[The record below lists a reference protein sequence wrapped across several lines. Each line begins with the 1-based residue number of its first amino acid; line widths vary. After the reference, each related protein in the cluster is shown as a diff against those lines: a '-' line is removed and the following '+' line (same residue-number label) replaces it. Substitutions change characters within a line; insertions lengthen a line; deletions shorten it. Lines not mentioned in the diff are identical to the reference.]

1 MQELL
6 SQLDAHMQVREL
18 SPRSRQAYAYHVKG
32 FCTHFGKSASE
43 LGAREAERYLIHLQG
58 QKLSTSTRNQ
68 CACALKFLYRI
79 VLDRPQDAG
88 KIPLARQL
96 QQLPDVLSGTEV
108 LALFTAFTSIM
119 HRTLAMTCY
128 GAGLRVSEACKLSV
142 RDIDAERGVLHVRHA
157 KGGKDRMVTLSTAL
171 LQQLRAYWKARRPK
185 GPYLFETRVPG
196 RCVDASAFQ
205 RALTVAARRAGIHK
219 RVSPH
224 VLRHSYATHM
234 VEVGADL
241 RSLQLQLGHSCI
253 SSTMRYVH
261 LTHARRRGLAN
272 PLDVL
277 MTVRD
282 HGLG

>member
-6 SQLDAHMQVREL
+6 SQLDAHMQVREM
-18 SPRSRQAYAYHVKG
+18 SPRSRQSYAYHVRC
-32 FCTHFGKSASE
+32 FCTHFGKNARE
-43 LGAREAERYLIHLQG
+43 LGAPDVERYLIHLQA

-68 CACALKFLYRI
+68 CACALKFLFRI
-79 VLDRPQDAG
+79 VLDRPDDAR
-88 KIPLARQL
+88 KIPLARSQ
-96 QQLPDVLSGTEV
+96 QQLPEVLSGTEV
-108 LALFTAFTSIM
+108 LNLFAAFTSNQ
-119 HRTLAMTCY
+119 HLTLAMTCY
-128 GAGLRVSEACKLSV
+128 AAGLRVSEACKLSV
-142 RDIDAERGVLHVRHA
+142 RDIDAERGVLHVRHG
-157 KGGKDRMVTLSTAL
+157 KGAKDRMVTLSAAL
-171 LQQLRAYWKARRPK
+171 LQQLRSYWKARRPK
-185 GPYLFETRVPG
+185 GDFLFESRVSG
-196 RCVDASAFQ
+196 RCIDASAFQ
-205 RALTVAARRAGIHK
+205 RALMIAARKAGIRK

-234 VEVGADL
+234 VEVGTDL

-261 LTHARRRGLAN
+261 LTHARRRGLTN